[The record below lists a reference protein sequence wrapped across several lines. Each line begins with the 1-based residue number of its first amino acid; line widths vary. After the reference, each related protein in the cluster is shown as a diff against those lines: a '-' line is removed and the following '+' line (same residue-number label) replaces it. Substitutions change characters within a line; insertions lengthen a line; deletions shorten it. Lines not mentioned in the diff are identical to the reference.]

1 MGLAIFTSSGMFYP
15 SMYGLEVGDLIQ
27 ALAVGAGA
35 GGGFG
40 GYTSSPSIGGGLSGK
55 MAIKSHILQNTD
67 GISVTVGVG
76 GNGGISPG
84 GGDATAGSSSS
95 FGSIVTAPGGAATG
109 NRMPQGSG
117 GNGGY
122 YPGLNRPFARGTLY
136 GNTSNDSG
144 GSGGLEGTAVNGAPG
159 IVPFGG
165 TPASGGNYGRVGDYY
180 RGGGCGGLGYGAG
193 GGAGGPVEYGGPG
206 ASGLVIVTW

>member
-15 SMYGLEVGDLIQ
+15 SMYGLKAGDLIQ
-27 ALAVGAGA
+27 VLVVGAGA

-40 GYTSSPSIGGGLSGK
+40 GYTTHPAIGGGLSGK
-55 MAIKSHILQNTD
+55 MAIKSHILQNTN

-76 GNGGISPG
+76 GNGGISPDG
-84 GGDATAGSSSS
+84 NATAGSSSS
-95 FGSIVTAPGGAATG
+95 FGSIVTASGGEATG
-109 NRMPQGSG
+109 NQLGSGSG

-144 GSGGLEGTAVNGAPG
+144 GSGGLAKTAVNGAPG

-165 TPASGGNYGRVGDYY
+165 TPASGGSYGYVGDDY
-180 RGGGCGGLGYGAG
+180 RG
-193 GGAGGPVEYGGPG
+193 GGAGGSGAYGGPG